1 MKFTKYS
8 EAPDLDRNGAA
19 GGVSYARKLS
29 NIPPVWAA
37 RRTAPGGLFF
47 ACGGRPRCPSA
58 ATRKSTA
65 DRWAA
70 VLQDLGP
77 YFRLKNAFMPG
88 YCASSSQALY
98 LSLPPERR
106 KLAHFAAPPLPTRPA
121 SLGSGGGPIHLIL
134 NTALRAAPS
143 TMGPRGAGRQKKHS
157 RPVGGC
163 AAKLGTLLQV
173 EESVHAGILGHVAQL
188 LLDAEQLVVLGHAV
202 GAAGGTVLIW
212 PAFRATA
219 MSAMV
224 ASSVSPERWDTMA
237 V

>member
-58 ATRKSTA
+58 APGKSTA
-65 DRWAA
+65 AHRAA
-70 VLQDLGP
+70 VLQNLGP

-106 KLAHFAAPPLPTRPA
+106 KLAHFAASPLPTRPA
-121 SLGSGGGPIHLIL
+121 SLGSGGGPIHVIL
-134 NTALRAAPS
+134 QTARRAAPS
-143 TMGPRGAGRQKKHS
+143 AMGPRGAGRPEKAQ
-157 RPVGGC
+157 PPGGRLC
-163 AAKLGTLLQV
+163 CKT
-173 EESVHAGILGHVAQL
+173 
-188 LLDAEQLVVLGHAV
+188 
-202 GAAGGTVLIW
+202 
-212 PAFRATA
+212 
-219 MSAMV
+219 
-224 ASSVSPERWDTMA
+224 WDLTSG
-237 V
+237 